1 MLYLRVVA
9 HRLYRPPEPLAEVAR
24 RAGAQFCLARGE
36 VLALQPPGSA
46 AVKLPHGLD
55 DAAPPLQGRAAVL
68 ARLDVEELFNFER
81 PRLTTVEYGRDLF
94 LSDGSGAALL
104 RIGGEDGR
112 LHPEVELHLGA
123 PFVERAL
130 EPEPGAVTRTAF
142 LRVVRAGDP
151 IYVFGRAQAE
161 PDLAGV
167 SSAGYRD
174 AMLAAFDAQRGT
186 LHLYDEPAFHQLTA
200 WHALPWYRKLSVLV
214 RNR

>member
-1 MLYLRVVA
+1 VT
-9 HRLYRPPEPLAEVAR
+9 HRLYRPPEPIAQVAR
-24 RAGAQFCLARGE
+24 RAGAQFRLVRGE
-36 VLALQPPGSA
+36 VLGLPPPGSA
-46 AVKLPHGLD
+46 AVRLPHGLD
-55 DAAPPLQGRAAVL
+55 DAAPPLQGRQVVL
-68 ARLDVEELFNFER
+68 ARLDVEELYNFER
-81 PRLTTVEYGRDLF
+81 PGLSTVEYGRDLF

-123 PFVERAL
+123 PFTERAL
-130 EPEPGAVTRTAF
+130 EPEGGAVTRTAF
-142 LRVVRAGDP
+142 LRLVRTGDP

-167 SSAGYRD
+167 SSGGYRD
-174 AMLAAFDAQRGT
+174 GLVAAFDAQRGP
-186 LHLYDEPAFHQLTA
+186 LHLYDEAAFRQLTA